1 MCTIALTVGSPSFVA
16 GVESGFGRSA
26 YLLLVDP
33 DTLAWVG
40 DQFERREHPEQA
52 YKVCLGLLNLSK
64 QYPAIRLNA
73 ACRIANQA
81 GLVRLKQVKAIL
93 KSNRDQL
100 PEQLSLAAEL
110 PQDHENVRGPHN
122 FH

>member
-1 MCTIALTVGSPSFVA
+1 MVRTGRLKRWA
-16 GVESGFGRSA
+16 GDIG
-26 YLLLVDP
+26 P
-33 DTLAWVG
+33 DTQTWVS
-40 DQFERREHPEQA
+40 DQLGQRAHPEQA
-52 YKVCLGLLNLSK
+52 YRVCLGLLNLSK
-64 QYPAIRLNA
+64 QYPATRLNA